1 MRKIYNKSKKGL
13 TLGELLL
20 VFIVMGIV
28 ATMTMVSVKPNETSM
43 KYVYYRVYNTLGTA
57 FYNASINFPESLKDP
72 DGTSADAKTVDKNF
86 PLTTEKFCLM
96 LLEYINTKGGAQC
109 SNANSIDINT
119 ATTAG
124 MTDDNYQFIASNG
137 VKFWIGYVNATSA
150 GHNSTLTETDASGTD
165 FNIRYFIVVAD
176 LNGDRGPNTAVNS
189 GAKMADRVGF
199 IVTEDYEVVP
209 IGQPEIDIRYLT
221 ANVAYSSSASGTS
234 DDDVDMSEP
243 MSYLEAKRDAWGIG
257 DKKFYIS
264 SNEPMSVNFYGTSR
278 ITSTSP
284 FYIDYNSSDSNISTI
299 MSKVAEANCRKDG
312 IASND
317 VDSDAC
323 YLKIKDFY

>member
-1 MRKIYNKSKKGL
+1 M
-13 TLGELLL
+13 
-20 VFIVMGIV
+20 
-28 ATMTMVSVKPNETSM
+28 
-43 KYVYYRVYNTLGTA
+43 
-57 FYNASINFPESLKDP
+57 
-72 DGTSADAKTVDKNF
+72 
-86 PLTTEKFCLM
+86 
-96 LLEYINTKGGAQC
+96 
-109 SNANSIDINT
+109 
-119 ATTAG
+119 
-124 MTDDNYQFIASNG
+124 
-137 VKFWIGYVNATSA
+137 
-150 GHNSTLTETDASGTD
+150 
-165 FNIRYFIVVAD
+165 
-176 LNGDRGPNTAVNS
+176 NGDRGPNTAVNS

-264 SNEPMSVNFYGTSR
+264 SNEPMSVK
-278 ITSTSP
+278 